1 MGPAIFQESL
11 AGVGPRSE
19 AHFDLL
25 PDGRGLHMAQPN
37 IFSDFTEAYQQLWV
51 ASDDTIDQFHKHV

>member
-37 IFSDFTEAYQQLWV
+37 IFSDFTEAYQQL
-51 ASDDTIDQFHKHV
+51 